1 MSHASVVVALSKA
14 IVEVDGLE
22 TALEWQMEPFSENRD
37 DGGWFADGTR
47 WDWYQIGG
55 RYTGNLDG
63 YDPYADPANE
73 EICKL
78 CAGTGIRPNGKQQFG
93 EDWFIACN
101 GCNGCHG
108 KGKSTALQL
117 KHHRGDILPVAAVLE
132 LGKFK
137 SAYAFLSNR
146 HWHEAER
153 LGWFGVSTM
162 TECERK
168 DLEKPIANPDN
179 WFGKCL
185 HRDEKTGAQIV
196 CWNEP
201 GEIWDEQFVRRF
213 LRPLPSDTIL
223 VNVDYHV

>member
-73 EICKL
+73 
-78 CAGTGIRPNGKQQFG
+78 
-93 EDWFIACN
+93 
-101 GCNGCHG
+101 
-108 KGKSTALQL
+108 
-117 KHHRGDILPVAAVLE
+117 
-132 LGKFK
+132 
-137 SAYAFLSNR
+137 
-146 HWHEAER
+146 
-153 LGWFGVSTM
+153 
-162 TECERK
+162 
-168 DLEKPIANPDN
+168 
-179 WFGKCL
+179 
-185 HRDEKTGAQIV
+185 
-196 CWNEP
+196 P